1 MGYGSASYNYLN
13 NPNPAL
19 TGRIRLRQG
28 YGGHEGSMN
37 TLTKSNVRL
46 FASSKSWIEG
56 EALRQLY
63 AVAKFEGMRLA
74 AGFPDLH
81 PGKGSPV
88 GAAFVTEGLIYP
100 YVIGGDIGCGMGLFK
115 TDLVQRDIKLNR
127 WTELRF
133 DLEHPWEG
141 DVQEVLAASELE
153 STEFDQSLGTLG
165 GGNHFAELQMVDEVL
180 DSRAFKLFGLGK
192 QQLVVLVHSG
202 SRGLGECVLR
212 EYVDEHQARGADV
225 HPPQYAIESGSTSE
239 RAGAAFTG
247 STSRYCYGGRAES
260 FAAAAYLQRHDLAVR
275 WANVNR
281 RLLAQRF
288 VRQLGAEAGLLWDG
302 CHNSITSHEL
312 EGETVW
318 VHRKGA
324 VAAES
329 EAVVI
334 PGSRGSLSYLVKPLG
349 DGKSHAWSLAHGAG
363 RKWARSEARQRMRE
377 RFGMHQLTQT
387 PLGGRV
393 ICEERDLLYEEAPA
407 AYKDIE
413 DVIQEL
419 VDAGLVSVIATFR
432 PLLTY
437 KTRALRR

>member
-1 MGYGSASYNYLN
+1 
-13 NPNPAL
+13 
-19 TGRIRLRQG
+19 
-28 YGGHEGSMN
+28 MN

-46 FASSKSWIEG
+46 FASSAGWVEG

-63 AVAKFEGMRLA
+63 AAAAFDGMRLA
-74 AGFPDLH
+74 VGFPDLH

-100 YVIGGDIGCGMGLFK
+100 HLIGGDIGCGMAMFK

-127 WTELRF
+127 WADLRF
-133 DLEHPWEG
+133 DLELPWEH
-141 DVQEVLAASELE
+141 DVQEVLAGSELE
-153 STEFDQSLGTLG
+153 STEFDEALGTLG

-180 DSRAFKLFGLGK
+180 DARAFKLFGLGK

-202 SRGLGECVLR
+202 SRGLGESILR
-212 EYVDEHQARGADV
+212 DYVDEHQA
-225 HPPQYAIESGSTSE
+225 SGSDS
-239 RAGAAFTG
+239 
-247 STSRYCYGGRAES
+247 ES
-260 FAAAAYLQRHDLAVR
+260 FAAAAYLQGHDLAVR
-275 WANVNR
+275 WAKVNR

-288 VRQLGAEAGLLWDG
+288 VQQLGAEADLLWNG
-302 CHNSITSHEL
+302 CHNSITSREH

-324 VAAES
+324 VAAEG

-349 DGKSHAWSLAHGAG
+349 DGETRAWSLAHGAG

-393 ICEERDLLYEEAPA
+393 ICGDRDLLYEEAPA
-407 AYKDIE
+407 AYKNIE
-413 DVIQEL
+413 DVVQDL
-419 VDAGLVSVIATFR
+419 VDAGLASVVATFR

-437 KTRALRR
+437 KTRAFRR